1 MNPKNKLILI
11 FLIIASNTIVC
22 TNCANKSL
30 NNNINT
36 NKALSTENCQFNKI
50 NNQINNNKITNNN
63 LNNKPNKISNKN
75 NSTEQDPCK
84 DQNINQSI
92 EEQLIT
98 SAKSIEKSLA
108 NLAASQEMNNIPVLN
123 TAPLITPEGGMGHTA
138 DIDWTG
144 PIEPLLQKIAA
155 MTNYNLKVLGSP
167 SPIPIIISITQTKA
181 IIADILKNASL
192 QAGKRVNIV
201 VFPANRIIELRY
213 RFGPYNS
220 KPANNHETN

>member
-1 MNPKNKLILI
+1 MHLNNKLILM
-11 FLIIASNTIVC
+11 FLIILSNTIIC
-22 TNCANKSL
+22 TSCANKNL
-30 NNNINT
+30 NNNINP
-36 NKALSTENCQFNKI
+36 NEALSTENCQFNKI
-50 NNQINNNKITNNN
+50 NNNKI
-63 LNNKPNKISNKN
+63 NNKPNKISNKN
-75 NSTEQDPCK
+75 NLNEQDPCK
-84 DQNINQSI
+84 DQNLNQSI

-155 MTNYNLKVLGSP
+155 MTNYNLKILGSP
-167 SPIPIIISITQTKA
+167 STIPIIISITQTKA

-201 VFPANRIIELRY
+201 VFPANKIIELRY

-220 KPANNHETN
+220 KPPNNNHEIN